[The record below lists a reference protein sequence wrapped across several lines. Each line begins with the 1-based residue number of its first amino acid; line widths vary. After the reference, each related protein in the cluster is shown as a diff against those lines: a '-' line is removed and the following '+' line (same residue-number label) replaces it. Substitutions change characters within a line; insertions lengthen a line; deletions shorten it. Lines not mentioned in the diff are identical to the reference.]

1 MTRRQEL
8 IFATVGVFLILVA
21 GVLLLVRPKQQ
32 AAAEARADRNN
43 AIAEGQSLRD
53 QIRALEALKADE
65 ARLRAQAKRATA
77 EFPATPDLPDLV
89 DALQDAS
96 SEAGADLVS
105 VAPAAPKTSTIG
117 PELAEITTTVTVKGG
132 YFQIEDFLA
141 RLENLIKAGDPGRI
155 PPRSMLVQ
163 SVEVTS
169 GSGAEATG
177 DSAAAAPEASASPDE
192 LRANI
197 ALVAFQMAPATP
209 APAAGTATPGST
221 QVR

>member
-1 MTRRQEL
+1 LRRPEPT
-8 IFATVGVFLILVA
+8 ATT
-21 GVLLLVRPKQQ
+21 PSP
-32 AAAEARADRNN
+32 RASHC
-43 AIAEGQSLRD
+43 GD

-89 DALQDAS
+89 DALQDAA
-96 SEAGADLVS
+96 SEAGADLAS
-105 VAPAAPKTSTIG
+105 VGPSAPKTSTVA
-117 PELAEITTTVTVKGG
+117 PELAEITTTVNVKGG

-163 SVEVTS
+163 SLTITS
-169 GSGAEATG
+169 GSGEGATG
-177 DSAAAAPEASASPDE
+177 DSAAAAPESSASPDE
-192 LRANI
+192 LQANI
-197 ALVAFQMAPATP
+197 ALVAFQLASASSSP
-209 APAAGTATPGST
+209 APTAGTGTPTNT

>member
-8 IFATVGVFLILVA
+8 LLATVGVFLILVA

-32 AAAEARADRNN
+32 AVAEARADRNN
-43 AIAEGQSLRD
+43 AIAESQSLRD

-65 ARLRAQAKRATA
+65 AKLRAQAKRATS

-89 DALQDAS
+89 DALQEAAS
-96 SEAGADLVS
+96 QAGADLVT
-105 VAPAAPKTSTIG
+105 VAPAAPKTSTVG

-141 RLENLIKAGDPGRI
+141 RVENLIKDGDPGRI

-163 SVEVTS
+163 SLDVTS

-209 APAAGTATPGST
+209 APAAGTGTPGST
-221 QVR
+221 QVK